1 VIQAILGALMAPG
14 LLDRSLARTAYEGQ
28 MSSEPAGDGSGIL
41 RAPADRDHGTH
52 GRFDADAK
60 PRVVSAS
67 AALVRGAT
75 ALLAA
80 GVLAGLFA
88 IGRRSRGE
96 LPGRRA

>member
-1 VIQAILGALMAPG
+1 MLGALMAPG
-14 LLDRSLARTAYEGQ
+14 LLDRSLARTAYEAQ
-28 MSSEPAGDGSGIL
+28 MSSEPAGDGSSIL

-88 IGRRSRGE
+88 IGRRTRGE
-96 LPGRRA
+96 LPGRRT

>member
-1 VIQAILGALMAPG
+1 VIQAILGALVAPG
-14 LLDRSLARTAYEGQ
+14 LLDRSLARTAYEAQ
-28 MSSEPAGDGSGIL
+28 MSSEPAGDGSSIL

-88 IGRRSRGE
+88 IGRRTRGE

>member
-1 VIQAILGALMAPG
+1 MIQAILGAMAAPG
-14 LLDRSLARTAYEGQ
+14 LLDRYLARTAYEAQ
-28 MSSEPAGDGSGIL
+28 MSSEPASEGSSIL

-67 AALVRGAT
+67 AALVRDAT

-80 GVLAGLFA
+80 GVLAGLFT
-88 IGRRSRGE
+88 IGRHSQGGA
-96 LPGRRA
+96 PGRRT

>member
-1 VIQAILGALMAPG
+1 VIQAMLGALMAPG
-14 LLDRSLARTAYEGQ
+14 LLDRSLARTAYEAQ
-28 MSSEPAGDGSGIL
+28 MSSEPAGDGSSIL

-80 GVLAGLFA
+80 GVLASLFA
-88 IGRRSRGE
+88 IGRRARGGA
-96 LPGRRA
+96 PGRRA

>member
-1 VIQAILGALMAPG
+1 MLGAPAAPG
-14 LLDRSLARTAYEGQ
+14 LLDRYLARTAYEAQ
-28 MSSEPAGDGSGIL
+28 MSSEPAGDGSSVL

-52 GRFDADAK
+52 GCFDADAK
-60 PRVVSAS
+60 PRVVSAN

-88 IGRRSRGE
+88 IGRRTRGE
-96 LPGRRA
+96 LPGRHA

>member
-1 VIQAILGALMAPG
+1 MLGAMAAPG
-14 LLDRSLARTAYEGQ
+14 LLDRYLARTAYEAQ

-60 PRVVSAS
+60 RRVVSAS
-67 AALVRGAT
+67 AALVRGGT

-88 IGRRSRGE
+88 IGRRTRGGAPE
-96 LPGRRA
+96 RRT